1 MDGNGSVPAPY
12 DSAWN
17 RIGSTDMTTVRDQ
30 QSTEIFAYTQIP
42 QKFEHPQKCRNALG
56 LVGGS
61 EVSNISGNMVDLESE
76 LLGITRSQSKCTA
89 RQYKPACPLGS
100 GASVGSDQPFGN
112 SQMGGFPLGGEGC
125 PDYPAGLSYT
135 NKSTGQQVNIDT
147 KPLNLPTCQ
156 MQTMP
161 GVGYP
166 KDLTVNSCHYQGRF

>member
-1 MDGNGSVPAPY
+1 MEGAGANGSIPAPF

-30 QSTEIFAYTQIP
+30 QSSDIFSYTQIP

-61 EVSNISGNMVDLESE
+61 EVSNISGNIVDLESE
-76 LLGITRSQSKCTA
+76 LLGITRSQSKCTS
-89 RQYKPACPLGS
+89 RQYKPAC
-100 GASVGSDQPFGN
+100 
-112 SQMGGFPLGGEGC
+112 PLGGEGC
-125 PDYPAGLSYT
+125 PDYPPTLEYT
-135 NKSTGQQVNIDT
+135 NKSTGEKVAIET

-166 KDLTVNSCHYQGRF
+166 KDLTVNSCYYQARF

>member
-1 MDGNGSVPAPY
+1 MDSNRNGNEPAPY

-30 QSTEIFAYTQIP
+30 QSTDIFAYTQIP

-76 LLGITRSQSKCTA
+76 LLGITRSQSKCITK
-89 RQYKPACPLGS
+89 QYKPACPLGS
-100 GASVGSDQPFGN
+100 G
-112 SQMGGFPLGGEGC
+112 GEC
-125 PDYPAGLSYT
+125 PDFPPTMTYT
-135 NKSTGQQVNIDT
+135 NKSTGEKVAIET

-156 MQTMP
+156 MQTLP

-166 KDLTVNSCHYQGRF
+166 KDFSVNTSYAQARF

>member
-1 MDGNGSVPAPY
+1 MDGASGSSVPAPF
-12 DSAWN
+12 DTAWN

-30 QSTEIFAYTQIP
+30 QSTDIFAYTQIP

-76 LLGITRSQSKCTA
+76 LLGITRSQSKCIS
-89 RQYKPACPLGS
+89 RQYKPACPLG
-100 GASVGSDQPFGN
+100 GA
-112 SQMGGFPLGGEGC
+112 GC
-125 PDYPAGLSYT
+125 PDYPPTLEYT
-135 NKSTGQQVNIDT
+135 NKSTGDKVAIDT

-156 MQTMP
+156 MQTLP

-166 KDLTVNSCHYQGRF
+166 KDLTVNSCYYQSRF